1 MTDRTDHRQRDRR
14 SGPTRREFVGGAL
27 GTAGLLLAGRR
38 QAAEAT
44 PSVIPSAQGG
54 FDWRKYEGT
63 QIRLLANAHPW
74 TDTIKP
80 RLGDFQDL
88 TGIKVVEED
97 LPETQFRQKLTT
109 ELSQGTGSV
118 DVMMSAPAQ
127 EGLKYSQA
135 GWYEPLD
142 AYVNDPARTAPDFD
156 FADFQPATIQ
166 IETVNGQL
174 IGLPVQLESEIL
186 FYRTDLFQEKGIEP
200 PATFDDLRAAAEALH
215 APDQRMSG
223 IGLRGKGAAATSMF
237 SSFLYGF
244 GGDWL
249 DENKNPTLATP
260 EAISAFQYYGDL
272 ARNFGPRG
280 AENNSWPE
288 NVALFQQGNLAMFVD
303 ASVFRVNVEDPSKS
317 QVAGKVGYAV
327 LPRGPVAHDPAS
339 FVWGLSISSQSKHKD
354 AAWYFVQWATSKPQ
368 TLVLLQKGVPVA
380 RTSTWT
386 DPTYTAGSNKQ
397 FDQVQQES
405 IALSKHSYN
414 PPVVQVAEVRDAIGP
429 VIIAAIQGK
438 DVQAAAEKANN
449 DVKNII
455 AASG

>member
-1 MTDRTDHRQRDRR
+1 MSNAEERDQDRR
-14 SGPTRREFVGGAL
+14 FASTRRQFVAGAL
-27 GTAGLLLAGRR
+27 GATGLLVAGRGR
-38 QAAEAT
+38 AAAAS
-44 PSVIPSAQGG
+44 PAIIPAAQGG
-54 FDWRKYEGT
+54 FDWMKYKGT

-74 TDTIKP
+74 TESIKP
-80 RLGDFQDL
+80 KLGDFEKL

-127 EGLKYSQA
+127 EGLKYAQA
-135 GWYEPLD
+135 GWYQPLD
-142 AYVNDPARTAPDFD
+142 AYLNDPALTARDFD

-174 IGLPVQLESEIL
+174 IGMPVQLESEIL
-186 FYRTDLFQEKGIEP
+186 FYRMDLFQEKGIEP
-200 PATFDDLRAAAEALH
+200 PATFDDLAAAAQALH
-215 APDQRMSG
+215 APDKRLSG

-249 DENKNPTLATP
+249 DQNKNPTLTTP
-260 EAISAFQYYGDL
+260 EAIAAFKYYGDL
-272 ARNFGPRG
+272 ARNSGPRG

-288 NVALFQQGNLAMFVD
+288 NVALFQQGSLAMFVD
-303 ASVFRVNVEDPSKS
+303 ASVFKVNVEDPSKS

-327 LPRGPVAHDPAS
+327 LPKGPVAQDPAS
-339 FVWGLSISSQSKHKD
+339 FVWGISISSQSKHKE
-354 AAWYFVQWATSKPQ
+354 AAWYFIQWATSKPQ
-368 TLVLLQKGVPVA
+368 TLELLKRGIPVA
-380 RTSTWT
+380 RTSTWS
-386 DPTYTAGSNKQ
+386 DPSYTAESNKQ
-397 FDQVQQES
+397 FDQVQQQS
-405 IALSKHSYN
+405 IALSKHTYN
-414 PPVVQVAEVRDAIGP
+414 PPVVSVAEVRDAIGP

-438 DVQAAAEKANN
+438 DVAGAAKKANN

-455 AASG
+455 ATSG